1 MKKLAKFQKFP
12 NLYRMGVCV
21 PSELGNHLSVRCF
34 ALPPYASLCA
44 YAMLCYAESNDHWS
58 LRVCPIPN
66 LNLIPVVRLP
76 AARRW

>member
-1 MKKLAKFQKFP
+1 M
-12 NLYRMGVCV
+12 MGVCV
-21 PSELGNHLSVRCF
+21 PSALGNHLSVRCF
-34 ALPPYASLCA
+34 AVPCYALLCA
-44 YAMLCYAESNDHWS
+44 YALLCYAESNDHWS